1 MIVSHR
7 HRFVFFAVPRTATH
21 AVRAALADTLGP
33 KDWRQ
38 EALTE
43 RVALPVPPLARLGH
57 GHISL
62 AQAVA
67 HLPASVCRDYF
78 KFAFVRHPFDRF
90 VSVCAMLNRRDAHY
104 PGREQAFMKR
114 AIARPRFRARVLVRP
129 QVAMLTTASGE
140 LGMDYVGRFETL
152 QHSFDEVC
160 DRIGVERR
168 ALDVRNAARHAD
180 YRDIF
185 DAELGAT
192 VAAFYAEDF
201 ARLDYE
207 VPTCG

>member
-1 MIVSHR
+1 MPC
-7 HRFVFFAVPRTATH
+7 VPPWPTH
-21 AVRAALADTLGP
+21 SAPRIGG
-33 KDWRQ
+33 R

-62 AQAVA
+62 AQAIA

-90 VSVCAMLNRRDAHY
+90 VSVCAMLNSRDPHY
-104 PGREQAFMKR
+104 PGREQAFMKS

-160 DRIGVERR
+160 DRVGVERR